1 MNKGSATPI
10 HYFDVSAGAVTLLVA
25 AGVVALAIDPGAAW
39 TPTIIVSAV
48 AFVGALLTLILCR
61 SRAYRQETPWLAA
74 GFTAAAVLAVVTV
87 FSALHVIWFAIALAG
102 SSAALAFALVM
113 RTRRVTEPP
122 TRLDGFKLAALAF
135 GGFLAFA
142 GVEIGL
148 RLAPGLFSP
157 ELQALM
163 APDPEQYGV
172 AHPDIG
178 YLPRPNGNT
187 VISGKDFHAVHAVDG
202 KGFRNIDPWP
212 DRADIVVV
220 GDSLTFGYGVT
231 RDEAW
236 PTILARAQEGIPLVN
251 LALVG
256 AGPQQ
261 YLRVYESFGVD
272 LRPKLLVVGV
282 FVRNDF
288 WDAETFDLWLK
299 SGYGGNFMMWRDQGR
314 PDGFP
319 LNWSDPEQLLRT
331 VFNRHVYPL
340 LRASRVYNLA
350 RALQTQGTPTFFHFT
365 GGSRVRLVPQDL
377 WDAAALADKKTKAFR
392 LTLDAFQS
400 IQSSAEKHGT
410 HVLMVLQPSKEEVYL
425 PLVQTGVPD
434 PSATLRDEFE
444 RRGIEYLDLVAAFR
458 QRAAAGE
465 QLFFENDGHPNPTG
479 YALTARLVLA
489 HLTSTAA
496 RYGLAQP
503 GPVSERA
510 ISETAAAGAAALTR

>member
-1 MNKGSATPI
+1 MTKGSATPI

-25 AGVVALAIDPGAAW
+25 AGVLRPGSTW
-39 TPTIIVSAV
+39 TPAIIVSIG

-61 SRAYRQETPWLAA
+61 SRAYRQETPWLAV

-87 FSALHVIWFAIALAG
+87 FSALHVVWFAIALAG
-102 SSAALAFALVM
+102 SSAALALALIM

-122 TRLDGFKLAALAF
+122 TRLDGFKLVALAF
-135 GGFLAFA
+135 GGFIAFA

-148 RLAPGLFSP
+148 RLAPGVFSP

-178 YLPRPNGNT
+178 YLPRRNGQT
-187 VISGKDFHAVHAVDG
+187 VVSGKDFHSVHAVDA
-202 KGFRNIDPWP
+202 KGFRNLDPWP

-231 RDEAW
+231 REQAW
-236 PTILARAQEGIPLVN
+236 PTILATAQAGLPLVN

-261 YLRVYESFGVD
+261 YLRVYESFGLD

-314 PDGFP
+314 PDALP
-319 LNWSDPEQLLRT
+319 LNWSHPGQIVRT
-331 VFNRHVYPL
+331 EFNRHVYPL

-350 RALQTQGTPTFFHFT
+350 RALQTQGTPLFFDFA

-377 WDAAALADKKTKAFR
+377 WNAAALADKNSKAFR
-392 LTLDAFQS
+392 LALDAFEA
-400 IQSSAEKHGT
+400 IQSSAERHGT

-425 PLVQTGVPD
+425 PLVESGVPD
-434 PSATLRDEFE
+434 PAATLRDEFE

-479 YALTARLVLA
+479 YALTARLVAA
-489 HLTSTAA
+489 HLTASAA
-496 RYGLAQP
+496 RYGLAHP
-503 GPVSERA
+503 GPVPLRA
-510 ISETAAAGAAALTR
+510 ASETAAAEAAALTR

>member
-1 MNKGSATPI
+1 MKKGSATPI

-25 AGVVALAIDPGAAW
+25 ARVVGLAIDPGSVW
-39 TPTIIVSAV
+39 TEMNIVSAA
-48 AFVGALLTLILCR
+48 AFGGALLALLLCR

-74 GFTAAAVLAVVTV
+74 GFTAAAVLAVVML
-87 FSALHVIWFAIALAG
+87 FSALHVVWFAIALAG
-102 SSAALAFALVM
+102 SSATLACALVM

-135 GGFLAFA
+135 GGFLALA
-142 GVEIGL
+142 GVELGL
-148 RLAPGLFSP
+148 RVAPGVFGP
-157 ELQALM
+157 ELRAQLVA
-163 APDPEQYGV
+163 DPEQYGV
-172 AHPDIG
+172 AHPYIG
-178 YLPRPNGNT
+178 YLHRPNGNT
-187 VISGKDFHAVHAVDG
+187 VVSGKDFHVVHAVDA

-220 GDSLTFGYGVT
+220 GDSLAFGYGVT
-231 RDEAW
+231 REEAW
-236 PTILARAQEGIPLVN
+236 PTILAGAQAGIPLVN

-261 YLRVYESFGVD
+261 YLRVYESFGLD

-299 SGYGGNFMMWRDQGR
+299 SGYGGNFMVWRDWGR
-314 PDGFP
+314 PDV
-319 LNWSDPEQLLRT
+319 LTLSWSDPERTVRT

-340 LRASRVYNLA
+340 LHASRVYNLA
-350 RALQTQGTPTFFHFT
+350 RALLPEGTPTFFHFP

-377 WDAAALADKKTKAFR
+377 WKTAALADKNSKAFR
-392 LTLDAFQS
+392 LALDAFQA
-400 IQSSAEKHGT
+400 IQSAAEKHGT

-425 PLVQTGVPD
+425 PLVESGVPD
-434 PSATLRDEFE
+434 PTATVREEFE
-444 RRGIEYLDLVAAFR
+444 RRGIEYLDLVTAFR

-489 HLTSTAA
+489 HLTASAA

-503 GPVSERA
+503 GPVPVRA
-510 ISETAAAGAAALTR
+510 TSETAAAGAAALRR